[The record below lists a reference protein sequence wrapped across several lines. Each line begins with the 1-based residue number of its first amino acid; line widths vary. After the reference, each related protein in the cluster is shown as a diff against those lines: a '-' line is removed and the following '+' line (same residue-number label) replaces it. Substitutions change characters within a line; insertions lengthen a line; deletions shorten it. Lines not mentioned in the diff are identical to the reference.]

1 MKADARVM
9 TTALV
14 LAVPILAASWAHA
27 QTADATCQLT
37 KEAQLPLVERAGRFL
52 VEAGINGEKRLFVI
66 DTGSQKSALT
76 PAAADALNLPYDR
89 TSAQRVI
96 GVGDAIT
103 PDYPRIA
110 SIALGATQ
118 WPDLRVPVT
127 GANTFARM
135 AEPQLAGILGA
146 DILSRY
152 DVELDFPA
160 HTMTLYTAV
169 NCLGHF
175 VPWSGEFQ
183 SYSPEYT
190 PRHLFL
196 MNVRLNG
203 QPMRAILDT
212 GAARSLVGREA
223 AQRAGVDG
231 EMLARDPKTS
241 GEGVAGTSFVI
252 YRHRFDALQIG
263 TRVFRNA
270 QIEIGDTGVP
280 PGVGMLLGMD
290 FLRWRRVWLSYST
303 GWVFM
308 QRDAAAGGAKPAALA
323 SASGATAAMAPQPL
337 DAAGQLQQVYASGT
351 ALAGPPDA
359 PIPQFSSHSHIT
371 YRMVP
376 HVVQTPRLAPPP
388 LALPPQ

>member
-1 MKADARVM
+1 MKPYAR
-9 TTALV
+9 TIASAL
-14 LAVPILAASWAHA
+14 ALAAAGLPAFSAHA
-27 QTADATCQLT
+27 QTAAATCQLT

-66 DTGSQKSALT
+66 DTGSQKSVLT

-96 GVGDAIT
+96 GVGDAVT
-103 PDYPRIA
+103 ANYPRIA
-110 SIALGATQ
+110 SITLGATQ
-118 WPDLRVPVT
+118 WTDLRLPTT
-127 GANTFARM
+127 GADTFARM
-135 AEPQLAGILGA
+135 AEPALAGILGA

-203 QPMRAILDT
+203 QPLHAVLDT
-212 GAARSLVGREA
+212 GSSRSLVGRAA

-231 EMLARDPKTS
+231 DMLARDPKTS
-241 GEGVAGTSFVI
+241 GQGVAGTSFAI
-252 YRHRFDALQIG
+252 YQHRFDTVQIG

-270 QIEIGDTGVP
+270 QVEIGDTGVP
-280 PGVGMLLGMD
+280 RGIGMLLGMD
-290 FLRWRRVWLSYST
+290 FMKWRRVWLSYST

-308 QRDAAAGGAKPAALA
+308 QRNAPAGGAKPAASA
-323 SASGATAAMAPQPL
+323 SATAPEMAAQPL
-337 DAAGQLQQVYASGT
+337 DAAGQLQEVYASGT
-351 ALAGPPDA
+351 AWAGPPNA

-371 YRMVP
+371 YRTVP
-376 HVVQTPRLAPPP
+376 RIVQTPRLAPPP
-388 LALPPQ
+388 TQ